1 MKITIISIICLLI
14 LVLILAGCS
23 KYIGIPKKKAAL
35 NLEAYLQNKYKG
47 KLAYSDLSLFFNA
60 ATMDPN
66 MYGMLIYDKDI
77 PEIEFYTHLNLKNIL
92 ENDTLP
98 MYPIADAM
106 TVDDLYKRAL
116 TRYETRQAVIADFK
130 EEIPEIKFSTEI
142 IDLNFKTDI
151 KPNELEAIVA
161 RFIDRLSQSIEELE
175 SAYQFSL
182 RIRTTSHPE
191 GYMIIPLEVVDSKWH
206 AKPMLL
212 SEKAVGFET
221 LKTMILKNIQAKL
234 ETPYPY
240 YKTTEHSKIYMD
252 KSTLSRGAWVQYL
265 EDKRIVNNGK
275 GKWRNP
281 QTGLYVVYFD
291 LDTKFIYRGE
301 LLTDENDTM
310 SYREELRQIMDT
322 VEAEGIRTK

>member
-1 MKITIISIICLLI
+1 
-14 LVLILAGCS
+14 
-23 KYIGIPKKKAAL
+23 
-35 NLEAYLQNKYKG
+35 
-47 KLAYSDLSLFFNA
+47 
-60 ATMDPN
+60 
-66 MYGMLIYDKDI
+66 
-77 PEIEFYTHLNLKNIL
+77 
-92 ENDTLP
+92 

-191 GYMIIPLEVVDSKWH
+191 GFMIIPLEVEDSKWH
-206 AKPMLL
+206 ANPMLL

-265 EDKRIVNNGK
+265 EDKRIVNSGK

-291 LDTKFIYRGE
+291 LETKFIYRGE
-301 LLTDENDTM
+301 LLTEENDTT
-310 SYREELRQIMDT
+310 SYIEELRPILDT

>member
-1 MKITIISIICLLI
+1 MKITIISIICLLV

-23 KYIGIPKKKAAL
+23 KYIGIPKKKAAR

-191 GYMIIPLEVVDSKWH
+191 GFMIIPLEVEDSKWH

-265 EDKRIVNNGK
+265 EDKRIVNKGK

-291 LDTKFIYRGE
+291 LETKFIYRGE

-310 SYREELRQIMDT
+310 SYREELRQILDT
-322 VEAEGIRTK
+322 VEAEGIRIK